1 MTESKNAF
9 QCGVSNWEKLV
20 VEVMTARAKRSAELS
35 FGVWRKR
42 LIDDCAVAEAN
53 AEQMGDILDLGG
65 MPEDLADS
73 EESSDDN

>member
-1 MTESKNAF
+1 MMGNLFKAARYVLDLDLYLLLLTLF
-9 QCGVSNWEKLV
+9 PSNGKV
-20 VEVMTARAKRSAELS
+20 
-35 FGVWRKR
+35 F
-42 LIDDCAVAEAN
+42 AVAEAN